1 MKLKKVI
8 KGIEVKQLKNFKDYN
23 IQGVTHI
30 CSDVVQGGMF
40 IAIRGNNFD
49 GNDYVDEAIRLGA
62 KCIVTEDDNLQC
74 NVAIVVVNNV
84 RIAMSL
90 IAKSY
95 YNSCVD
101 EMKIVGIVGTSGKT
115 TTSMLIAQILQNC
128 GIKVGIIGT
137 NGIYIDNIR
146 QESRFTTPDPIDL
159 HYIFYQMKM
168 LGVEYVVMEISA
180 QAIYYHKVCGIQFDM
195 CVFTN
200 ISREHLDFFGSME
213 KYARVKMDFFN
224 NCNMRECV
232 VNIDDFYGRELAYKV
247 NMPCVSYGVS
257 SPCNSFAVNCEYSL
271 TRTKFVANIN
281 DEIIDVDIPFV
292 GEYNVYNMLA
302 ALTVVR
308 MLGFAVRDIGKACKC
323 LKQIDGRY
331 NVYYKGKSE
340 IIIDFAH
347 TPESIELLLRH
358 ISDYSDKRI
367 ISVFGCVGY
376 SDDDKRKEI
385 GAIVAKY
392 SKLSIVTT
400 DNRGHVKF
408 DDICEGIKKGIGD
421 AECVC
426 IEDRFEAI
434 KHGYD
439 LLTDDDILVVIGKGA
454 EDFQTIEGQRVPYS
468 DKESV
473 MKLLNTGV

>member
-1 MKLKKVI
+1 
-8 KGIEVKQLKNFKDYN
+8 
-23 IQGVTHI
+23 
-30 CSDVVQGGMF
+30 
-40 IAIRGNNFD
+40 
-49 GNDYVDEAIRLGA
+49 
-62 KCIVTEDDNLQC
+62 
-74 NVAIVVVNNV
+74 
-84 RIAMSL
+84 
-90 IAKSY
+90 
-95 YNSCVD
+95 
-101 EMKIVGIVGTSGKT
+101 
-115 TTSMLIAQILQNC
+115 
-128 GIKVGIIGT
+128 
-137 NGIYIDNIR
+137 
-146 QESRFTTPDPIDL
+146 
-159 HYIFYQMKM
+159 M

-180 QAIYYHKVCGIQFDM
+180 QAIYYHKVYGIQFDM

-247 NMPCVSYGVS
+247 NMPCISYGVS

-308 MLGFAVRDIGKACKC
+308 MLGFAMKSIEKACRC

-358 ISDYSDKRI
+358 ISTYSDKRI

-392 SKLSIVTT
+392 SKFSIVTT
-400 DNRGHVKF
+400 DNRGTVKF
-408 DDICEGIKKGIGD
+408 DDICKGIKAGIGD

-434 KHGYD
+434 KYGYN

-454 EDFQTIEGQRVPYS
+454 EDFQTIEDQRVPYS
-468 DKESV
+468 DRESV